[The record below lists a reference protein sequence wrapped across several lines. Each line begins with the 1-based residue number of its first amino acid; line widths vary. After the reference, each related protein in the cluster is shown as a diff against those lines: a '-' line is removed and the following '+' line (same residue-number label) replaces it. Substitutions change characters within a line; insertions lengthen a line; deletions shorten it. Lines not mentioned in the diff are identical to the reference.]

1 MIRRGNRE
9 RCALTC
15 AISKSPLG
23 MKARPKH
30 HDNELN
36 KNEDGDQEEL
46 ATFGV
51 FFEAL
56 LKLVLE
62 VWTFV
67 ECHKICKVQPGVAA
81 VHQRLCKN
89 CVNFPRLDE
98 NC

>member
-1 MIRRGNRE
+1 
-9 RCALTC
+9 
-15 AISKSPLG
+15 

-51 FFEAL
+51 LFEAL

-81 VHQRLCKN
+81 VHQRLCEN